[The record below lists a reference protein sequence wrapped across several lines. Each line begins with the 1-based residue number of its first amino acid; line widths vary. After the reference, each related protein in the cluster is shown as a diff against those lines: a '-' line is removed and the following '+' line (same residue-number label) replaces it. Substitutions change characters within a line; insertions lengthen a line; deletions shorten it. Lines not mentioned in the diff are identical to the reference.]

1 MKQTNIIMSE
11 KEISQEESLKIISD
25 MIGQA
30 KSNVG
35 KGGSFYF
42 LMWGFVVAIANL
54 SAYYLAVVANY
65 PKPYI
70 VWLIM
75 IPAVIATI
83 VYSVRH
89 KKSAKVHGHLDKIY
103 GQMWMGVF
111 VCIMITLVFMNKVEL
126 QQNAIILL
134 ITGLATFVSGRML
147 NFTPLVL
154 GGIALW
160 IASVFAFTVSPV
172 EQNLVAGIA
181 IIVGYIIPGF
191 LLRKEEQSK

>member
-1 MKQTNIIMSE
+1 MSE

-30 KSNVG
+30 KSNLA

-42 LMWGFVVAIANL
+42 LLWGFVVAIANL
-54 SAYYLAVVANY
+54 SAYYLVVVVNY

-75 IPAVIATI
+75 IPAGIATI

-89 KKSAKVHGHLDKIY
+89 KKRAKVHGHLDKIY
-103 GQMWMGVF
+103 GQMWLGVF
-111 VCIMITLVFMNKVEL
+111 VCIMITLVFMNKIEM

-181 IIVGYIIPGF
+181 IIVGYVIPGF
-191 LLRKEEQSK
+191 LLRREEQSK

>member
-1 MKQTNIIMSE
+1 MSE

-30 KSNVG
+30 KSNLA

-54 SAYYLAVVANY
+54 SHYYLAVIVEY
-65 PKPYI
+65 SKPYV
-70 VWLIM
+70 VWSIT

-83 VYSVRH
+83 IYSMRRER
-89 KKSAKVHGHLDKIY
+89 SAKVHGHLDKIY

-111 VCIMITLVFMNKVEL
+111 VCIIVTLVFMNKIEM
-126 QQNAIILL
+126 QQNSVILL

-147 NFTPLVL
+147 KFTPLVL

-160 IASVFAFTVSPV
+160 VAAIFAFTLNPMDQS
-172 EQNLVAGIA
+172 LVAGVA
-181 IIVGYIIPGF
+181 IIIGYIIPGF
-191 LLRKEEQSK
+191 LLRKEEKNK